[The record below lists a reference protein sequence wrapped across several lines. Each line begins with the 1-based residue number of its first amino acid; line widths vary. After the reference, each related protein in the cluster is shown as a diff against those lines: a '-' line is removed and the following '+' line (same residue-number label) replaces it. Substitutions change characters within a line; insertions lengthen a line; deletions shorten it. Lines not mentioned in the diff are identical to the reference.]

1 MQMDDEARQLVRRMA
16 MALHPYARAALDAQ
30 AEAMKADPPRDG
42 KLDRDGET
50 AFGETSD
57 ACTNIC
63 QHSKRRSVK

>member
-50 AFGETSD
+50 AFGLILAATAES
-57 ACTNIC
+57 NG
-63 QHSKRRSVK
+63 